1 MACLLVLLIINVFL
15 FDKDITAPSF
25 LITAAFAVSALCCC
39 IYANTWKFSDYRLL
53 LIVVI
58 GLLGF
63 TICGFIIYALDRSVN
78 EPISYHFAPIIV
90 SDFKLFIYLHLEL
103 LLFL

>member
-1 MACLLVLLIINVFL
+1 MIYILMACLLVLLIINVFL

-53 LIVVI
+53 LIVAI

-63 TICGFIIYALDRSVN
+63 TICSFIIYALDRSVN
-78 EPISYHFAPIIV
+78 
-90 SDFKLFIYLHLEL
+90 
-103 LLFL
+103 